1 MRKDPRTVTKASDE
15 KDLMAA
21 LPDKDTAKLSI
32 NVAVTLSQ
40 FDKDE
45 VIEISNPYWTHQNK

>member
-1 MRKDPRTVTKASDE
+1 MRKDPRAITIMSDD

-32 NVAVTLSQ
+32 NVAFTLSQ

-45 VIEISNPYWTHQNK
+45 VRITRVAIALQLG